1 MVTTYSY
8 PEMTATVSGTSVAF
22 RAAVKASVST
32 SVTNLA
38 IGVRGPGNENLDL
51 VDANGGGTVIIPAGS
66 WALLDAESAV
76 FTKPGTYTW
85 GLVWRVGTT
94 WYGNLDGG
102 TNTFVIAGATA
113 PTPPPVDPN
122 AMPVGNVTSRGITW
136 RQVAAEDF
144 TRAVAP
150 SAFPSTYKNL
160 GHITS
165 GKYRN
170 DVTCTVAN
178 SVLNVHLSH
187 AGSYDMGAWIA
198 LLADPSGTGAW
209 AFKGNARFSF
219 RIKSTGSGGPYGT
232 AAMLSVNDNNNWT
245 RDGEMD
251 VWEGNAGGFAN
262 VNHHFPGHPM
272 TGTATTPLASTTNF
286 HTVTVE
292 WIGGVRTTYYL
303 DGVQVAEYTGSSA
316 PSATAEFLAVIQSA
330 ASDGSDNGAPD
341 NETADIYIDWM
352 AAWQL

>member
-1 MVTTYSY
+1 MPTYTY
-8 PEMTATVSGTSVAF
+8 PEMTATVNGTSVSF
-22 RAAVKASVST
+22 KAAVTATAPT

-38 IGVRGPGNENLDL
+38 IGVRGPSNENLDL
-51 VDANGGGTVIIPAGS
+51 VDANGGGAVIIPTGT
-66 WALLDAESAV
+66 WALTDAESAT

-85 GLVWRVGTT
+85 GLVFQVGGV
-94 WYGNLDGG
+94 WLGNLDTGA
-102 TNTFVIAGATA
+102 NTFVIAGA
-113 PTPPPVDPN
+113 PTPPPVDPT
-122 AMPVGNVTSRGITW
+122 AMPVGNVVSNGRTW

-144 TRAVAP
+144 TRPVAAG
-150 SAFPSTYKNL
+150 AFPSTYKNL

-178 SVLNVHLSH
+178 SILQVHLAHS
-187 AGSYDMGAWIA
+187 GNYDLGAWIA
-198 LLADPSGTGAW
+198 LLADPSGAGAW

-219 RIKSTGSGGPYGT
+219 RIKSTGTGGPYGT
-232 AAMLSVNDNNNWT
+232 AAMLSVNDNANWT

-272 TGTATTPLASTTNF
+272 TGTATTPLAATADF
-286 HTVTVE
+286 HVVTVE
-292 WIGGVRTTYYL
+292 WVGGTSVDYYL
-303 DGVQVAEYTGSSA
+303 DGKRVAAYTGSDV
-316 PSATAEFLAVIQSA
+316 PSASAEFLAVIQSA

-341 NETADIYIDWM
+341 TATADVFIDWM
-352 AAWQL
+352 AAWQLG